1 MDDQRFRLVL
11 NIISNEQSIMS
22 RTDQKAYTLMSI
34 LGVFMVFFIVYYRFL
49 IVNPF
54 ILVMLVPYFL
64 AAFVT
69 IFALIQVIQ
78 PRFSNE
84 PPASKEEPHAPDP
97 TYFGGIVKFADGDEY
112 YEFINRLRD
121 DPEEGL
127 KLLSRQVHTLAKI
140 NLRKNMA
147 LRRGILAFV
156 IAIATELLM
165 ILSTFLMAGMNPR
178 I

>member
-1 MDDQRFRLVL
+1 
-11 NIISNEQSIMS
+11 MS

-49 IVNPF
+49 VINPL
-54 ILVMLVPYFL
+54 ILVMLVPYFV

-78 PRFSNE
+78 PRFSDE
-84 PPASKEEPHAPDP
+84 PASSSEEPHTPDP
-97 TYFGGIVKFADGDEY
+97 TYFGGIVKFADANEY
-112 YEFINRLRD
+112 YEFIRD
-121 DPEEGL
+121 LKGDSEESL
-127 KLLSRQVHTLAKI
+127 ILLSRQVYTLGKI
-140 NLRKNMA
+140 NYRKNMA

-156 IAIATELLM
+156 ITIATELIM
-165 ILSTFLMAGMNPR
+165 ILSTFLMAGMNQR

>member
-1 MDDQRFRLVL
+1 
-11 NIISNEQSIMS
+11 MS
-22 RTDQKAYTLMSI
+22 RTDQKAYTLLSI

-54 ILVMLVPYFL
+54 IIVMLVPYFV
-64 AAFVT
+64 AAFAT
-69 IFALIQVIQ
+69 IIALIQVIQ

-84 PPASKEEPHAPDP
+84 LPVSREEPHAPDP

-112 YEFINRLRD
+112 YEFIKGLTGD
-121 DPEEGL
+121 SEEGL
-127 KLLSRQVHTLAKI
+127 ILLSRQIHTLGKI
-140 NLRKNMA
+140 NYRKNMA

-156 IAIATELLM
+156 ITIATELLM

>member
-1 MDDQRFRLVL
+1 MDDQRFILVL
-11 NIISNEQSIMS
+11 NIINNEQSIMS

-49 IVNPF
+49 VVNPF
-54 ILVMLVPYFL
+54 ILVMLVPYFV

-69 IFALIQVIQ
+69 IIALIQVIQ
-78 PRFSNE
+78 PRFSDE
-84 PPASKEEPHAPDP
+84 PPSSGEEPYMPDP

-112 YEFINRLRD
+112 YEFIKGLKGD
-121 DPEEGL
+121 SEEGL
-127 KLLSRQVHTLAKI
+127 ILLSRQVYTLGKI
-140 NLRKNMA
+140 NYRKNIA

-156 IAIATELLM
+156 ITIATELLM
-165 ILSTFLMAGMNPR
+165 ILSTFLMAGMDPS